1 MLKTDC
7 YLSVLLR
14 IPTVMRLLLR
24 EMLSLFAGVGH
35 CFGGRVS
42 PALPPP
48 PPRPPHPQVGDE
60 DHGRHGF
67 SGFFI
72 RVILLIIY
80 ERGLDWGVIANNNLN
95 LSSKM
100 VRHLKIGPQTAKLEF
115 RVLKRVLVRN
125 AAFFYAS
132 RYENW
137 IPEVL

>member
-95 LSSKM
+95 LSVKWYKTLKDWTTDSK
-100 VRHLKIGPQTAKLEF
+100 VRISGLKKGPSAQC
-115 RVLKRVLVRN
+115 RVLLRKSISELD
-125 AAFFYAS
+125 S
-132 RYENW
+132 
-137 IPEVL
+137 

>member
-95 LSSKM
+95 LSVKWYKTLKDWTTDSK
-100 VRHLKIGPQTAKLEF
+100 VRISGLKKGPSAQC
-115 RVLKRVLVRN
+115 RVLLCEPIRKLD
-125 AAFFYAS
+125 S
-132 RYENW
+132 
-137 IPEVL
+137 